1 MSQLVFGSDGRRRGG
16 EVFFVYW
23 GGYKGHPGGQIILW
37 WRQKKMTAGNEGH
50 QMKGGEGGVGGSNN

>member
-1 MSQLVFGSDGRRRGG
+1 MMVEEGG
-16 EVFFVYW
+16 ERFFFVYW
-23 GGYKGHPGGQIILW
+23 VGYKGHPGGQIILW